1 MAQPIIKGG
10 SKRWRTKAKR
20 QKTPHQTSPRPTTRI
35 QLTSVRGVSSF
46 RTRRGTIG
54 SAKPVVIT
62 AGEVVE
68 EFEFSYHGDS
78 DLDFYL
84 FSALGIGQSTILPFI
99 EKVEEWSEDA
109 KHRLI
114 VAVGE
119 CGMAFDIEA
128 DDPYDLDVDFYHD
141 MNLIELARVFVD
153 EGLFGTLSCKLEY
166 YIDYE
171 AIAVDLAH
179 DYTEILINGVFCV
192 YRCV

>member
-1 MAQPIIKGG
+1 MENQSQETENTTSNKPATYYAHPIDISARGFFFQDAAG
-10 SKRWRTKAKR
+10 YNR
-20 QKTPHQTSPRPTTRI
+20 QRKTCRNNC
-35 QLTSVRGVSSF
+35 
-46 RTRRGTIG
+46 
-54 SAKPVVIT
+54 
-62 AGEVVE
+62 GEVVE

-99 EKVEEWSEDA
+99 EKVDEWSEDA
-109 KHRLI
+109 KYRLI